1 MTTSF
6 TTEYNEE
13 IVNSFIDGMT
23 ARISPARL
31 SFRLL
36 DEGVPLDGLQWNKE
50 AFPIPG
56 MLRRLKEQGLK
67 ISVWINPYIAQRSAL
82 FDEGAAKGYLLKRK
96 DGTVWQGDLWQPGMG
111 IVDFTNPEACAWYA
125 GKLRNLLAMGV
136 DTFKTDFGE
145 RIPTDVVYYDGSD
158 PYKMHNYY
166 SYLYNRV
173 VFSVLKEEFGENNA
187 VVFAR
192 SATAG
197 SQQYPVHWGGD
208 CFSSYQSMA
217 ETLRGGLSLGL
228 SAASGSGP
236 TTSGGLKR
244 RLVRTCINAGS
255 PLASSLPTA
264 ACTAIP
270 PTGSPGSSM
279 KRPLP
284 SCASSPS

>member
-1 MTTSF
+1 M
-6 TTEYNEE
+6 
-13 IVNSFIDGMT
+13 
-23 ARISPARL
+23 
-31 SFRLL
+31 L
-36 DEGVPLDGLQWNKE
+36 DEGVPLDGFQWNKRP
-50 AFPIPG
+50 FLIPG
-56 MLRRLKEQGLK
+56 MLRRLKEKGLK

-82 FDEGAAKGYLLKRK
+82 FDEGAAATCCARRK
-96 DGTVWQGDLWQPGMG
+96 TLAGRPATGMG

-197 SQQYPVHWGGD
+197 SQQYPVHWGGLPVPT
-208 CFSSYQSMA
+208 SPWRRPPGRA
-217 ETLRGGLSLGL
+217 LLGL
-228 SAASGSGP
+228 CGFGLVP
-236 TTSGGLKR
+236 RHRGLKR
-244 RLVRTCINAGS
+244 RLVG
-255 PLASSLPTA
+255 PV
-264 ACTAIP
+264 
-270 PTGSPGSSM
+270 
-279 KRPLP
+279 
-284 SCASSPS
+284 